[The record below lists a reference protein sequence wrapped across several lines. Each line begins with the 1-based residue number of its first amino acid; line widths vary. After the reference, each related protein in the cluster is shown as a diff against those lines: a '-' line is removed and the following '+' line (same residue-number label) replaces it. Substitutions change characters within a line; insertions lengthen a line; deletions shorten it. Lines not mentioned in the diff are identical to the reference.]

1 MTGVSIH
8 APAWGATGCGID
20 MRHIK
25 SSFNPRARVGRDPPV
40 RRIRRGM
47 PCFNPRARVGRDVL
61 KCIGSRRSKGFN
73 PRARVG
79 RDLLI
84 LAVSRRWRLFQ
95 STRPRGARQAIRP
108 AISGHGKFQSTR
120 PRGARPMRST
130 ARAAMKPFQSTRPR
144 GARREKGHGCRSG
157 CDVSIHAPAWGAT
170 TVQYVAGYVTK
181 FQSTRPRGARPTKLT
196 RIIGGGTFQSTRP
209 RGARRSLWSWY
220 RRHAHVSIHAPAWG
234 ATPAGGRPSE
244 SPACFNPRARVGRDM
259 TSCCSTV
266 TAEPFQSTRP
276 RGARLFR

>member
-1 MTGVSIH
+1 MYRFKTLKRFQSTRPRGARRRHGVVF
-8 APAWGATGCGID
+8 WGRVC
-20 MRHIK
+20 
-25 SSFNPRARVGRDPPV
+25 FNPRARVGRDPYRP
-40 RRIRRGM
+40 GLPHLQM
-47 PCFNPRARVGRDVL
+47 
-61 KCIGSRRSKGFN
+61 GFN

-84 LAVSRRWRLFQ
+84 LAVSRRWRL
-95 STRPRGARQAIRP
+95 
-108 AISGHGKFQSTR
+108 FQSTR